1 VVFNLFDE
9 GSLARIL
16 NGEPVGTKIL

>member
-1 VVFNLFDE
+1 LLETEAKLKRDE

-16 NGEPVGTKIL
+16 QLGREP